1 MFFDVLVLHPILR
14 WRLFDLW
21 VNACS
26 QSYYV
31 ACLDFDVKI
40 RCFRENEDSLRPRHF
55 IIRGF
60 IWILFDNY
68 LSMFDISRCLI
79 PINIFCF
86 VMREQ
91 QSPCS
96 TTNLHFYAYS
106 LLLYFLNFFVY
117 IYAYWRKLSNLIE
130 IWKCFRL
137 HWSKLL
143 YNPVTP

>member
-1 MFFDVLVLHPILR
+1 MSYHDINSFYYSASFLLKPLFFDVSVLHPILR
-14 WRLFDLW
+14 WRLFDLR

-26 QSYYV
+26 QSYSV

-40 RCFRENEDSLRPRHF
+40 RCFRENEDSHRPRHF

-68 LSMFDISRCLI
+68 LSTFDTSRYLI

-106 LLLYFLNFFVY
+106 LLFNFLVFSVS
-117 IYAYWRKLSNLIE
+117 I
-130 IWKCFRL
+130 
-137 HWSKLL
+137 
-143 YNPVTP
+143 